1 MWMDEL
7 TDFSSPFT
15 LYVYAA
21 LLILIIRIVA
31 VLNPLVTLFQK
42 LSGTGIVASLFKLRR
57 DANLKGVWALIV
69 QEIAS
74 ATAPALLALGLRIF
88 VPLGDRQPEW
98 TTTTTLGFI
107 AVMTAVI
114 ALQLADILKI
124 RDFLNTISGRLN
136 AVLKHGVNLAVGT
149 RNNLVK
155 IASMSDPE
163 FGLIFRR
170 EKEEVDPLLQ
180 RNEEGSLRL
189 NATELKARGF
199 NFFRNT
205 QTVAYNT
212 GQFGKGMAKKAA
224 AKLRE
229 NMDAQM
235 QKQVDVVTTSY
246 NPMKAFLQNIGMA
259 IVPLLYI
266 FLIMYR

>member
-1 MWMDEL
+1 MF
-7 TDFSSPFT
+7 TQRCSSSS
-15 LYVYAA
+15 Y
-21 LLILIIRIVA
+21 IVA

-69 QEIAS
+69 QEIVS
-74 ATAPALLALGLRIF
+74 ATALLSCLGLRIF

-98 TTTTTLGFI
+98 TTTTLGFI

-124 RDFLNTISGRLN
+124 RDFLNMISGRLN
-136 AVLKHGVNLAVGT
+136 AVLVENLRRHQEQFGENCKHV
-149 RNNLVK
+149 
-155 IASMSDPE
+155 DPE

>member
-1 MWMDEL
+1 M
-7 TDFSSPFT
+7 
-15 LYVYAA
+15 
-21 LLILIIRIVA
+21 
-31 VLNPLVTLFQK
+31 
-42 LSGTGIVASLFKLRR
+42 
-57 DANLKGVWALIV
+57 
-69 QEIAS
+69 
-74 ATAPALLALGLRIF
+74 
-88 VPLGDRQPEW
+88 
-98 TTTTTLGFI
+98 
-107 AVMTAVI
+107 
-114 ALQLADILKI
+114 
-124 RDFLNTISGRLN
+124 
-136 AVLKHGVNLAVGT
+136 
-149 RNNLVK
+149 K
-155 IASMSDPE
+155 IASMSDPI
-163 FGLIFRR
+163 GLIFRR

-246 NPMKAFLQNIGMA
+246 NPMKAFPTEHRDGHCPPALHFPHHVQVIGCFF
-259 IVPLLYI
+259 PQKH
-266 FLIMYR
+266 FQT

>member
-21 LLILIIRIVA
+21 LLILIIRVVA

-74 ATAPALLALGLRIF
+74 ATAPALLAFGLRIF

-98 TTTTTLGFI
+98 TTATTLGFI
-107 AVMTAVI
+107 ALMTAVI

-180 RNEEGSLRL
+180 RNEEGNLRL
-189 NATELKARGF
+189 NASELKARGF

-224 AKLRE
+224 AKLRD
-229 NMDAQM
+229 NMDAKM
-235 QKQVDVVTTSY
+235 QEQVNAVTTSY